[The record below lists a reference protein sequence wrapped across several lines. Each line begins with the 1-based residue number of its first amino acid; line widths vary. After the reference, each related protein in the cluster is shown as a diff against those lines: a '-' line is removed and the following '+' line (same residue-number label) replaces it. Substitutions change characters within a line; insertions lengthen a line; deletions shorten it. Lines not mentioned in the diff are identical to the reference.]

1 MENHIG
7 FGWILLIVG
16 LFIAGIGLVW
26 IIAPSIPW
34 VGRLPGDVRF
44 EGEHMRFYFPVVTCL
59 LLSLILSGL
68 IWLIRWLI
76 RQSKKHLESLGLLP
90 KKRAFFAGNT
100 GNVKIAGTT

>member
-1 MENHIG
+1 MRQQERDMHDRIG

-34 VGRLPGDVRF
+34 LGRLPGDIRY
-44 EGEHMRFYFPVVTCL
+44 EGANVRFYFPVVTCL

-68 IWLIRWLI
+68 IWLIRWLT
-76 RQSKKHLESLGLLP
+76 RQ
-90 KKRAFFAGNT
+90 
-100 GNVKIAGTT
+100 

>member
-1 MENHIG
+1 MENHVG

-34 VGRLPGDVRF
+34 LGRLPGDVHY
-44 EGEHMRFYFPVVTCL
+44 EGEHVRFYFPVVTCL

-68 IWLIRWLI
+68 IWLIRWLM
-76 RQSKKHLESLGLLP
+76 RQ
-90 KKRAFFAGNT
+90 
-100 GNVKIAGTT
+100 